1 MMTRDHAVLRSSRP
15 RAWGAALI
23 VTLAA
28 LGCGSDPDPSTS
40 AATEEHE
47 EGYVAMDSV
56 GATAVGLEIVEVA
69 EVTAASLEAT
79 GTVIYDQNRVSR
91 VGPRA
96 EGRVVRMVR
105 DLGEVVEAGDALAV
119 LESPDL
125 GEAEADHAQAQA
137 EVRLTR
143 ENHERERGLF
153 EKGISS
159 RKEFMEART
168 AFERAEAALGAAEA
182 RHRTLGAFDHPDD
195 SVTVEGMY
203 TLEAPVPGT
212 VVERDLT
219 LGQIV
224 GPQDNLFTV
233 ADLTRLWLI
242 LDIYDRDLARVK
254 EGLDVEVRAS
264 AFPGEAFRGNLTYLG
279 QVVDSLTRTV
289 KARVVIENPDR
300 RLRPGTF
307 ATAVIQV
314 PGAVGVVAVP
324 EVAIQRME
332 GRIVVFVPVGPG
344 RYQARDV
351 VPGEQVGNGLVS
363 ILQGLSS
370 GESVVAAGSFY
381 LKSELLKESFGG
393 DSH

>member
-1 MMTRDHAVLRSSRP
+1 MMTRDHAVVRSSRP
-15 RAWGAALI
+15 RAWGAALFVI
-23 VTLAA
+23 LAA
-28 LGCGSDPDPSTS
+28 LGCGSDPDPSAS
-40 AATEEHE
+40 PATEEHE

-56 GATAVGLEIVEVA
+56 AAATVGLEIVEVA

-119 LESPDL
+119 LESPEL
-125 GEAEADHAQAQA
+125 GEAEAAHAQAQA

-143 ENHERERGLF
+143 ENHERERGLL

-168 AFERAEAALGAAEA
+168 ALERAEAALGAAEA

-224 GPQDNLFTV
+224 GPEDNLFTV

-264 AFPGEAFRGNLTYLG
+264 AFPGEAFRGSLTYLG

-314 PGAVGVVAVP
+314 PTAIGVLAVP
-324 EVAIQRME
+324 EVAIQRMD
-332 GRIVVFVPVGPG
+332 GRIVVFVPVGME

-351 VPGEQVGNGLVS
+351 VPGVQVGNGLVA
-363 ILQGLSS
+363 ILEGLSP